1 MTLADIET
9 AFKEARVLTL
19 VVIATQPAGWR
30 VSVRVSAGS
39 RLHDASVH
47 GLGDALRMFDGPTI
61 EAALGAFV
69 SALAADVGAETDD
82 IFS

>member
-1 MTLADIET
+1 MTIADIEA
-9 AFKEARVLTL
+9 AFKEARALTL
-19 VVIATQPAGWR
+19 VVISTMPAGWR
-30 VSVRVSAGS
+30 VSVRVPAGS
-39 RLHDASVH
+39 PLHDASEH

-69 SALAADVGAETDD
+69 SALEADTEVDEED